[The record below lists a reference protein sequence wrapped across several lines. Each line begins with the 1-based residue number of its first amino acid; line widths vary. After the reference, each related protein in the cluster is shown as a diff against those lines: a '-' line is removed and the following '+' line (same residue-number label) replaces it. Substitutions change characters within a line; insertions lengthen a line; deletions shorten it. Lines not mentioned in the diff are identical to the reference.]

1 MRKPPLAL
9 FSDTGRHVAWA
20 VILCGFAV
28 LALGLLL
35 QAGKQQR
42 QYRTQHQLQLRQA
55 AVQAAELAR
64 GRIDQASLLLRLQ
77 ADSVQQLRRLPMFA
91 TVVAFEP
98 SGDSFAFGQRRFVL
112 SVRER
117 EAVENGR
124 AVLLDARDTA
134 PDGRVF
140 LLRAIGDAR
149 DPNWVLV
156 GLRPEWLWAGLGDP
170 ATDLRFTVFDG
181 FGRPHF
187 SSAKTPA
194 PIAELVAHR
203 LGGPLE
209 RGASDL
215 SWSERGQAWVGAM
228 ARVGDG
234 GAVSDLPLAV
244 VATDPDQPWSV
255 AFWSALR
262 TQSTMIPLLLL
273 LAAWLAHDIAGRRV
287 HTLRLMQRAIAQLP
301 DRRAAVPVPARLPGE
316 LRSLVEAYNRSA
328 EVLEAQALTRRV
340 LEQIDALLL
349 PGGDYENVLDQVLTR
364 IRSVTRARN
373 VGLTLVDPGVA
384 GYGRL
389 FVVNAEGGAPVNR
402 VVLDPQM
409 VEALGQAD
417 GGLTIARC
425 EQGRHS
431 FLEPLQEAG
440 SNFFWVWPVMAADDL
455 AAILAVGYVEPPSQ
469 ATRIV
474 DTGTMCAQRLGLS
487 LSTNARAE
495 RLYRQAHFDPLTQL
509 PNRQLFRDQLHQEL
523 ESARRDGTSG
533 ALLYIDL
540 DHFKRVNDALGHE
553 AGDQLLEVVA
563 KRLQG
568 CVKEG
573 DTVAR
578 LGGDEF
584 TVILR
589 NIAATEE
596 VAEVA
601 DRIIDAMR
609 QPVRIAGRD
618 NHVYASIGITQFP
631 ADGTE
636 LDELLHHADLAMYRA
651 KDLGRG
657 GAVFYGPQIET
668 CNMRADSGLF
678 RAMSRR
684 ELSLY
689 YQPQYRVS
697 DGQLVGIEALLRW
710 QTPRGT
716 LLSSAD
722 FIPAAE
728 ESGLIVDLGGWVIEA
743 ACAQIAQWREA
754 GVAVPRMSL
763 NLSPRQLRDPGLVP
777 TVQRQLERHRL
788 QPAVLELE
796 MNEAALTDPENAPA
810 IESLSELGVRLTLD
824 DFGTGNTALGN
835 LRRYPVSAVKID
847 RSFVAQLAEDPSAA
861 ALAGAIIVMAHS
873 LDKQVVAEGVE
884 TMEQL
889 DYLRE
894 HDCDLAQGFFLA
906 RPLSAQ
912 EMTGLLL
919 GRGAPHQVGRAA
931 TA

>member
-1 MRKPPLAL
+1 
-9 FSDTGRHVAWA
+9 
-20 VILCGFAV
+20 
-28 LALGLLL
+28 
-35 QAGKQQR
+35 
-42 QYRTQHQLQLRQA
+42 
-55 AVQAAELAR
+55 
-64 GRIDQASLLLRLQ
+64 
-77 ADSVQQLRRLPMFA
+77 
-91 TVVAFEP
+91 
-98 SGDSFAFGQRRFVL
+98 
-112 SVRER
+112 
-117 EAVENGR
+117 
-124 AVLLDARDTA
+124 
-134 PDGRVF
+134 
-140 LLRAIGDAR
+140 
-149 DPNWVLV
+149 
-156 GLRPEWLWAGLGDP
+156 
-170 ATDLRFTVFDG
+170 
-181 FGRPHF
+181 
-187 SSAKTPA
+187 
-194 PIAELVAHR
+194 
-203 LGGPLE
+203 
-209 RGASDL
+209 
-215 SWSERGQAWVGAM
+215 
-228 ARVGDG
+228 
-234 GAVSDLPLAV
+234 
-244 VATDPDQPWSV
+244 
-255 AFWSALR
+255 
-262 TQSTMIPLLLL
+262 
-273 LAAWLAHDIAGRRV
+273 
-287 HTLRLMQRAIAQLP
+287 
-301 DRRAAVPVPARLPGE
+301 
-316 LRSLVEAYNRSA
+316 
-328 EVLEAQALTRRV
+328 
-340 LEQIDALLL
+340 
-349 PGGDYENVLDQVLTR
+349 
-364 IRSVTRARN
+364 
-373 VGLTLVDPGVA
+373 
-384 GYGRL
+384 
-389 FVVNAEGGAPVNR
+389 
-402 VVLDPQM
+402 
-409 VEALGQAD
+409 
-417 GGLTIARC
+417 
-425 EQGRHS
+425 
-431 FLEPLQEAG
+431 
-440 SNFFWVWPVMAADDL
+440 
-455 AAILAVGYVEPPSQ
+455 
-469 ATRIV
+469 
-474 DTGTMCAQRLGLS
+474 
-487 LSTNARAE
+487 
-495 RLYRQAHFDPLTQL
+495 
-509 PNRQLFRDQLHQEL
+509 
-523 ESARRDGTSG
+523 
-533 ALLYIDL
+533 
-540 DHFKRVNDALGHE
+540 
-553 AGDQLLEVVA
+553 
-563 KRLQG
+563 
-568 CVKEG
+568 
-573 DTVAR
+573 
-578 LGGDEF
+578 
-584 TVILR
+584 
-589 NIAATEE
+589 
-596 VAEVA
+596 
-601 DRIIDAMR
+601 
-609 QPVRIAGRD
+609 
-618 NHVYASIGITQFP
+618 VYASIGITQFP